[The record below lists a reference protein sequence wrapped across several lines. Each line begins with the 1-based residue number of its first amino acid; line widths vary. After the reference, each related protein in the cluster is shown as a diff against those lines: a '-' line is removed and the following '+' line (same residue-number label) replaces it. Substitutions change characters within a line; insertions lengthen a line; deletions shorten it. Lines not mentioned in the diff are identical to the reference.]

1 MRASLLLVLVAG
13 VMLTGCGTMTGKDVI
28 KSINLAKNASMI
40 TKAGVSEEI
49 TNCVKDVFDPGN
61 RGSGC

>member
-1 MRASLLLVLVAG
+1 MNKILPIIIAG
-13 VMLTGCGTMTGKDVI
+13 MMLTGCGTMTGKDVI

>member
-1 MRASLLLVLVAG
+1 M
-13 VMLTGCGTMTGKDVI
+13 MLTGCGTMTAKDSI
-28 KSINLAKNASMI
+28 KMINLAKNASMI
-40 TKAGVSEEI
+40 TQAGVSEEI

>member
-1 MRASLLLVLVAG
+1 M
-13 VMLTGCGTMTGKDVI
+13 MLTGCGTMTAKDSI
-28 KSINLAKNASMI
+28 KMINLAKNASMI